1 MNPID
6 FKSKF
11 EWKSYIGRYHDL
23 KNCPSLELAWN
34 HANNFG
40 WKENRTIFSDD
51 NIQKAFVS
59 FKKTGV
65 MPVENTFLSQK
76 NKKILV
82 NIHSNLNI
90 TAGDTIMISNIMNI
104 MMKNGNHITLL
115 TEFDCVDIL
124 KKNLEMTQYTIVK
137 QNSNELIS
145 YMNTNHSKFDTI
157 FVRNHN
163 ILTGLVNKSYL
174 NKTILYGLDVH
185 LESIVKMNNQFRS
198 LVTQSEQL
206 KNLYI
211 KKGILGKKIEILEPI
226 SMKYDF
232 KLPERNDNE
241 IRMIYCGTLRDEEN
255 ILEIIEEFQKIHK
268 ERPEVVLKIVYGKI
282 HGDDIFKKKVNE
294 YIKNGIKGINFKHNL
309 SHKDACYEIA
319 TSDIGICWRKNGWG
333 DNGEVSTKVKEY
345 EMYNIKLL
353 TNNYNIN
360 VDTNILYFQNSFAQI
375 LSNYNNKTLI
385 NGNYTILYMTNTSL
399 PQISGYTVRTKHILN
414 EINKYYKII
423 CFVKPNNKNKYTN
436 IYNIDGIIYY
446 HYNDISTYQNYII
459 NYINYNKTIK
469 FIWSASDNYNGII
482 SGTIGKIINIKS
494 IYELRGLWHYTRKYK
509 ETCENNFDE
518 KFFNNYDGK
527 EKLSCELNNYIL
539 CENEN
544 ILNICK
550 KQYNIDENKLSL
562 LKNGVVNF
570 EKKKYIKKNRITFG
584 YIGSIVSYEGLENL
598 INIFKEIN
606 HNNYDTE
613 LLIIGGGITFDAIK
627 TIKNIKNLIKDTE
640 NIKYLGMVPHE
651 EIDKYYDKID
661 VICLPRINCEVCNI
675 VAPLKPY
682 EGMMN
687 GKIIFAS
694 SVDAIS
700 EIITHNYNG
709 ILFDK
714 EDINDLKNKMIDI
727 LTSKYDFN
735 KIIQNGY
742 EYCEKHTWEQTC
754 KNALKIINSNM

>member
-1 MNPID
+1 I
-6 FKSKF
+6 
-11 EWKSYIGRYHDL
+11 
-23 KNCPSLELAWN
+23 
-34 HANNFG
+34 
-40 WKENRTIFSDD
+40 
-51 NIQKAFVS
+51 
-59 FKKTGV
+59 
-65 MPVENTFLSQK
+65 
-76 NKKILV
+76 
-82 NIHSNLNI
+82 
-90 TAGDTIMISNIMNI
+90 
-104 MMKNGNHITLL
+104 
-115 TEFDCVDIL
+115 
-124 KKNLEMTQYTIVK
+124 
-137 QNSNELIS
+137 
-145 YMNTNHSKFDTI
+145 
-157 FVRNHN
+157 
-163 ILTGLVNKSYL
+163 
-174 NKTILYGLDVH
+174 
-185 LESIVKMNNQFRS
+185 
-198 LVTQSEQL
+198 
-206 KNLYI
+206 
-211 KKGILGKKIEILEPI
+211 
-226 SMKYDF
+226 
-232 KLPERNDNE
+232 
-241 IRMIYCGTLRDEEN
+241 
-255 ILEIIEEFQKIHK
+255 
-268 ERPEVVLKIVYGKI
+268 
-282 HGDDIFKKKVNE
+282 
-294 YIKNGIKGINFKHNL
+294 
-309 SHKDACYEIA
+309 
-319 TSDIGICWRKNGWG
+319 
-333 DNGEVSTKVKEY
+333 KEY

-353 TNNYNIN
+353 INNCNIN
-360 VDTNILYFQNSFAQI
+360 ANTNILYFQKSFSQI
-375 LSNYNNKTLI
+375 LLNYNNKTLI
-385 NGNYTILYMTNTSL
+385 NGNYTIMYMANTSL
-399 PQISGYTVRTKHILN
+399 PHISGYTVRTKHILN

-509 ETCENNFDE
+509 QICENNFDE
-518 KFFNNYDGK
+518 NFFNNYDRK

-598 INIFKEIN
+598 INIFKENN

-640 NIKYLGMVPHE
+640 NIKYLGMIPHE

-682 EGMMN
+682 EAMMN
-687 GKIIFAS
+687 GKIVFAS

-727 LTSKYDFN
+727 LNSKYDFN

-742 EYCEKHTWEQTC
+742 EYCEKRTWELTC
-754 KNALKIINSNM
+754 KNVLKIIKS